1 MLEYLGISEQDFIV
15 AVSAVGAFVGGII
28 LSIRGAKKGRP
39 TTAAAAAA
47 VEAAARSCRARDD
60 LGPALASIAE
70 SLNGIEQA
78 QRHNYEL
85 LVRLEDRT
93 RRD

>member
-1 MLEYLGISEQDFIV
+1 MLEYLGISEQDLMIL
-15 AVSAVGAFVGGII
+15 ASAVGTFVAAVI
-28 LSIRGAKKGRP
+28 LSVRGAKKGRP

-47 VEAAARSCRARDD
+47 IEAAARSCKARDD
-60 LGPALASIAE
+60 LGPALAAIAE
-70 SLNGIEQA
+70 SLSDIEKA
-78 QRHNYEL
+78 QLHNYEL